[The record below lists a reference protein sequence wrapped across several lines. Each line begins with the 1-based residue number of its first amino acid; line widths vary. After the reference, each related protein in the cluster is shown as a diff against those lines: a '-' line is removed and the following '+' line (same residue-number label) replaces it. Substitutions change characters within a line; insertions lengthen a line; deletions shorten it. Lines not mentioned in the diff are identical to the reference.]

1 MFTLIAIGI
10 LLVVFVVV
18 ERRQKRDT
26 EEKDLNIL
34 HARQD
39 LRLIAYLLFGVVI
52 MLGLIADRIH

>member
-1 MFTLIAIGI
+1 VFTLIAIGI
-10 LLVVFVVV
+10 LLVVFAVV

-26 EEKDLNIL
+26 EEPDLNIL